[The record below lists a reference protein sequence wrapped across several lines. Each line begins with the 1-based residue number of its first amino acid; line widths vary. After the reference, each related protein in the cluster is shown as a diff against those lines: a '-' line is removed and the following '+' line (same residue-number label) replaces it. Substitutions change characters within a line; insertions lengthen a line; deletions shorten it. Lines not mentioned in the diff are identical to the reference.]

1 MIEPEP
7 KSRIRSAAA
16 FAPGHITGFFLAR
29 TNPDPLSAGSMGCGL
44 TLSLGART
52 VVQISDETQI
62 LIDGLPSAA
71 PVSRYVVEALAPSPV
86 RVSTELQMMMGAG
99 FGASGAGALG
109 CAHSINM
116 LFGLGLTCDAAAA
129 VAHRAEVTSGTGLGD
144 VIAQNTGGCVIRLH
158 PGGPGVGKVDR
169 ILLPPTRIFCSVR
182 GPIST
187 REILSDPA
195 TMRRVNAAGER
206 AIGEMLRRPT
216 WESFLE
222 LSYRF
227 TQETELA
234 SSWAADA
241 IDAVRS
247 AGGQASMIMLGD
259 SVFAWGPG
267 AEAALSEFGPVIET
281 WVTQGG
287 VFID

>member
-109 CAHSINM
+109 CAHSKHAVWA
-116 LFGLGLTCDAAAA
+116 GLICDAAAA
-129 VAHRAEVTSGTGLGD
+129 VVRAGGDSGTGLGD
-144 VIAQNTGGCVIRLH
+144 VTLRTPADALSACIQGRGGQ
-158 PGGPGVGKVDR
+158 GDR
-169 ILLPPTRIFCSVR
+169 ILPPPTRIFCRFEAPYPQGRSSQILPPR
-182 GPIST
+182 G
-187 REILSDPA
+187 
-195 TMRRVNAAGER
+195 G
-206 AIGEMLRRPT
+206 
-216 WESFLE
+216 
-222 LSYRF
+222 
-227 TQETELA
+227 
-234 SSWAADA
+234 
-241 IDAVRS
+241 
-247 AGGQASMIMLGD
+247 
-259 SVFAWGPG
+259 
-267 AEAALSEFGPVIET
+267 
-281 WVTQGG
+281 
-287 VFID
+287 